1 MRRLITL
8 ISAGRNRTVMIRREL
23 PRTRNADWAEKP
35 YHIEGW
41 RVLLCV
47 PLRPVTSAVAVISL
61 ADSSCNV
68 WCRPTGG
75 GTMVKT
81 GKTKPAIFSYG
92 ERVFAHRRQVPSRPS
107 AASRKDRRA
116 WTGGGDAAQKKR
128 RKWQASLGRLSVGR
142 KCGFGLDGDGPD
154 KAQQLTADG
163 GHDLVDPSSPAL
175 PASPE
180 PSPAPLSHKQHP
192 TPASCQYNT

>member
-47 PLRPVTSAVAVISL
+47 PLRAVAVISL

-81 GKTKPAIFSYG
+81 GKTKPAL
-92 ERVFAHRRQVPSRPS
+92 ANC
-107 AASRKDRRA
+107 
-116 WTGGGDAAQKKR
+116 T
-128 RKWQASLGRLSVGR
+128 
-142 KCGFGLDGDGPD
+142 
-154 KAQQLTADG
+154 
-163 GHDLVDPSSPAL
+163 
-175 PASPE
+175 
-180 PSPAPLSHKQHP
+180 QH
-192 TPASCQYNT
+192 T